1 MSDKLVIYW
10 HRQDLR
16 LEDNQ
21 ALNWAASQ
29 GAVIPLYI
37 NDPQLLDDMYIGE
50 AQKWWLYHSLL
61 SLQKAYR
68 QHRIALILC
77 SGEPKKLLETLLQE
91 TKSTVIT
98 WNRCYD
104 PQSIARDMALK
115 EYFAAKG
122 IEVKTFNSSLLTE
135 PSKILNKTSGFYKV
149 FTPYWKNCIQVIAVE
164 DLLPV
169 PKLTAAPQK
178 IATENLDDWK
188 FLPTHSNWA
197 KGFNEYWQPGESGAQ
212 DKMELFLK
220 NALNGYHEKRD
231 IPGIV
236 GTSQISPHLKFGE
249 IGPRQIWHAVHKIA
263 EKSSHTQDIDRYLAE
278 LGWREF
284 SYYLLFHFPQLMN
297 KSFNSNFAVFPWV
310 TNDKYLEAWQKGMTG
325 YPMVDAGMRQL
336 WHTGWMHNRVRM
348 IVGSFLTKHL
358 LISWKK
364 GAEWFLYTLVDAD
377 IANNCASW
385 QWVSGSGA
393 DAAPYFRIFNPIM
406 QGEKFDPQGKYI
418 RKWIPELA
426 KLPDKYIHSPWEAS
440 KELLAKC
447 DIILGK
453 TYPKPIVDHSTAR
466 NMALESYAAIKS
478 ALDVDLK

>member
-1 MSDKLVIYW
+1 MKTRAVIYW

-37 NDPQLLDDMYIGE
+37 NDQQLLDDMYIGE
-50 AQKWWLYHSLL
+50 AQKWWLHHSLL
-61 SLQKAYR
+61 VLQKAYH
-68 QHRIALILC
+68 QHKIELILR
-77 SGEPKKLLETLLQE
+77 SGEPKKLLEALLQE
-91 TKSTVIT
+91 TQSVVIT

-104 PQSIARDMALK
+104 PQSIARDMQLK
-115 EYFAAKG
+115 EYFTAKG
-122 IEVKTFNSSLLTE
+122 VQVKTFNSSLLTE

-149 FTPYWKNCIQVIAVE
+149 FTPYWKNCLQVIAVA

-169 PKLTAAPQK
+169 PHLTGFTKK
-178 IATENLDDWK
+178 IESENLDDWK
-188 FLPTHSNWA
+188 FLPTHPNWA
-197 KGFNEYWQPGESGAQ
+197 NGFNEYWQPGAQGAQ
-212 DKMELFLK
+212 DKMDLFMK

-231 IPGIV
+231 IPGYA

-249 IGPRQIWHAVHKIA
+249 VGPRQIWHAVHKIA
-263 EKSSHTQDIDRYLAE
+263 EKSSHNQDIDRYLAE

-284 SYYLLFHFPQLMN
+284 SYYLLFHFPQLMHKPFN
-297 KSFNSNFAVFPWV
+297 ASFSGFPWV
-310 TNDKYLEAWQKGMTG
+310 TNEKYLEAWQKGMTG

-406 QGEKFDPQGKYI
+406 QGEKFDPQGQYI
-418 RKWIPELA
+418 RKWIPEIA
-426 KLPDKYIHSPWEAS
+426 NLPDKYIHSPWEAS
-440 KELLAKC
+440 KELLEKSG
-447 DIILGK
+447 IILGR
-453 TYPKPIVDHSTAR
+453 TYPKPIVDHSKAR
-466 NMALESYAAIKS
+466 TMALEAYAAIKS
-478 ALDVDLK
+478 ALDIDLK

>member
-1 MSDKLVIYW
+1 MSDKVVIYW

-16 LEDNQ
+16 LEDNP
-21 ALNWAASQ
+21 ALSWAASQ
-29 GAVIPLYI
+29 GVVIPVYI
-37 NDPQLLDDMYIGE
+37 NNQQLMDDMYIGD
-50 AQKWWLYHSLL
+50 AQKWWLHHSLL
-61 SLQKAYR
+61 ELQKEY
-68 QHRIALILC
+68 HTHKIALILR
-77 SGEPKKLLETLLQE
+77 SGDPQKILKELLKET
-91 TKSTVIT
+91 SSVILT

-104 PQSIARDMALK
+104 PESIERDTKLK
-115 EYFAAKG
+115 EYFTAQG
-122 IEVKTFNSSLLTE
+122 VLVKTFNSSLLTE

-149 FTPYWKNCIQVIAVE
+149 FTPYWKSCRQVIEVK

-169 PKLTAAPQK
+169 PKLTEFAK
-178 IATENLDDWK
+178 KVNTENLEDWQ
-188 FLPTHSNWA
+188 FLPTHPNWA
-197 KGFNEYWQPGESGAQ
+197 KGFSEYWQPGEKGAQ
-212 DKMELFLK
+212 DKMEFFLSS
-220 NALNGYHEKRD
+220 ALNGYHEKRD
-231 IPGIV
+231 IPGYA

-284 SYYLLFHFPQLMN
+284 SYYLLFNFPQLAS
-297 KSFNSNFAVFPWV
+297 KPFNDNFAAFPWAR
-310 TNDKYLEAWQKGMTG
+310 NDQYLHAWQKGMTG

-358 LISWKK
+358 LISWQK

-377 IANNCASW
+377 IASNCASW

-406 QGEKFDPQGKYI
+406 QGEKFDPNGAYV

-440 KELLAKC
+440 QELLEKC
-447 DIILGK
+447 GIILGK
-453 TYPKPIVDHSTAR
+453 TYPKPIVDHSEAR
-466 NMALESYAAIKS
+466 KL
-478 ALDVDLK
+478 ALDAYAEIKK

>member
-1 MSDKLVIYW
+1 MTEKVVIYW

-21 ALNWAASQ
+21 ALHWAASQ

-37 NDPQLLDDMYIGE
+37 NDSELLDDMYIGE
-50 AQKWWLYHSLL
+50 AQKWWLHHSLL

-68 QHRIALILC
+68 QQKIELILRR
-77 SGEPKKLLETLLQE
+77 GEPKKLLEKLLKE
-91 TKSTVIT
+91 TQSVIIT

-104 PQSIARDMALK
+104 PQSIARDSELK
-115 EYFAAKG
+115 EYFKAQG
-122 IEVKTFNSSLLTE
+122 IQVKTFNSSLLIE

-149 FTPYWKNCIQVIAVE
+149 FTPYWKNCLQVIEEA
-164 DLLPV
+164 DLLLV
-169 PKLTAAPQK
+169 PELTACAQK

-188 FLPTHSNWA
+188 LLPTNPNWA
-197 KGFNEYWQPGESGAQ
+197 EGFSEYWQPGESGAQ
-212 DKMELFLK
+212 AKMELFLK
-220 NALNGYHEKRD
+220 NALNNYHEKRD
-231 IPGIV
+231 IPGYA

-263 EKSSHTQDIDRYLAE
+263 EKSSHTKDIDRYLAE

-284 SYYLLFHFPQLMN
+284 SYYLLFHFPQLIN
-297 KSFNSNFAVFPWV
+297 KPFNANFVAFPWV
-310 TNDKYLEAWQKGMTG
+310 TNEKYLEAWQKGMTG

-358 LISWKK
+358 LISWQQ

-418 RKWIPELA
+418 RKWIPEIA
-426 KLPDKYIHSPWEAS
+426 NLPDKYIHSPWEAS

-447 DIILGK
+447 GIILGK
-453 TYPKPIVDHSTAR
+453 TYPKPIVDHSKAR
-466 NMALESYAAIKS
+466 NMALEAYAAIKN
-478 ALDVDLK
+478 ALDVELK